1 MLPVRRD
8 ERRLSGRAAFLT
20 EKRAGRDDPP
30 GESYIELSICVP
42 RGTRTFFTASLVRG
56 HKKVSTTKA
65 WRHSV
70 QTIVIKLCLRTS
82 VVNSD
87 VRASALRPL
96 PEGHHHRQTRRK
108 TAALRARGRGARGP
122 GGGVVVGH
130 SHDAQ
135 THRAPRAPCRAGG
148 AGGGGGLAF
157 HEVPR
162 PPGPHPRRPPEPLAQ
177 IPLVL
182 KHARPHG

>member
-65 WRHSV
+65 WRHRL

-96 PEGHHHRQTRRK
+96 PEGHHHRQPRRK
-108 TAALRARGRGARGP
+108 TAALRARGRAPRGRVDVLE
-122 GGGVVVGH
+122 VVHGRA
-130 SHDAQ
+130 AQ
-135 THRAPRAPCRAGG
+135 TPGAP
-148 AGGGGGLAF
+148 
-157 HEVPR
+157 
-162 PPGPHPRRPPEPLAQ
+162 
-177 IPLVL
+177 
-182 KHARPHG
+182 